1 MSSTTS
7 PVPHLPQNQRAPR
20 EIENHLATGELR
32 RVRRGTYIPAAPDAP
47 GFTSRRATREILLRA
62 VRNERLDGVVDLGGL
77 RVTSLERTAE
87 DCARFLPPDR
97 ALTVVDSLFAIAAG
111 AGERPWDRREK
122 INARAARFRQ
132 ELLARLDA
140 RPRER
145 GVRRARAVVM
155 AATPW
160 SQSVW
165 ETEARRLCLIGGI
178 TAPQPQMPVLTGIG
192 RCFSMA
198 TARIL
203 PRGRRARC
211 TTMISPVLSHGS
223 RSGTERS
230 SLPGA

>member
-111 AGERPWDRREK
+111 AGERPWDRREE

-132 ELLARLDA
+132 ALLTRLDA

-145 GVRRARAVVM
+145 GVRRARAVR
-155 AATPW
+155 
-160 SQSVW
+160 S
-165 ETEARRLCLIGGI
+165 RRRG
-178 TAPQPQMPVLTGIG
+178 
-192 RCFSMA
+192 
-198 TARIL
+198 
-203 PRGRRARC
+203 GRRAGR
-211 TTMISPVLSHGS
+211 LSGP
-223 RSGTERS
+223 RTG
-230 SLPGA
+230 PGAASRWPRPGSCRAGAAPGAPP